1 MGFKTLW
8 ARFIAILILPLLY
21 LMTAAFLGTVIAY
34 LICVFSQASA
44 FDSLVKRSAQ
54 LLLVLGTYPLMR
66 FFRLC
71 SKELGIQGGIGT
83 NFCKTIYQG
92 FGLGLLIIAPV
103 LSFQFALGLRY
114 IHGSTAEMIPV
125 VAGKIPFVLMA
136 GFAVAV
142 LEEWVFRGVFLGL
155 LFRYIPIPAAIIV
168 SAPYFAG
175 LHFVE
180 MSANTPV
187 TLLSGLRMTLMAFSQ
202 WVSRVQWDAFFALFS
217 VGILLGV
224 VRWRLRSIGYCI
236 GMHASWVVAIKTTR
250 LISDLSEANPW
261 LFLIGDFDGVNGFGT
276 ALWLMICSGIL
287 SAWGAKRH
295 DL

>member
-1 MGFKTLW
+1 M
-8 ARFIAILILPLLY
+8 ILSLPVLY
-21 LMTAAFLGTVIAY
+21 LVASALLGTVIAY
-34 LICVFSQASA
+34 LIYSFSQALA
-44 FDSLVKRSAQ
+44 LDSLVKRSTQ

-71 SKELGIQGGIGT
+71 SKDLGIQGGIGA

-92 FGLGLLIIAPV
+92 FGLGLFIIAPV
-103 LSFQFALGLRY
+103 LLFQFALGLRD
-114 IHGSTAEMIPV
+114 IHGSTTDMIQV
-125 VAGKIPFVLMA
+125 VAGKLPFISMA

-142 LEEWVFRGVFLGL
+142 LEEWVFRGVLLGL
-155 LFRYIPIPAAIIV
+155 LLRYIPIPAGMIV
-168 SAPYFAG
+168 SAFYFAG
-175 LHFVE
+175 LHFLE
-180 MSANTPV
+180 MPANTQV
-187 TLLSGLRMTLMAFSQ
+187 TLLSSLKMTLMVFFQ
-202 WVSRVQWDAFFALFS
+202 WVSRVQWDVLVALFS

-236 GMHASWVVAIKTTR
+236 GMHASWIVAIKTTR

-287 SAWGAKRH
+287 LAWGAKAS
-295 DL
+295 